1 MLYVIYIYPCDARI
15 NRSSIQKV
23 FRCTIPEGVEV
34 KISSELVKP
43 LVENKMVTKIL
54 VGGEGRYK
62 NKDPEGL
69 VDFNKIIANSNV
81 TVDKV
86 SVKGKFMFWEF
97 SNKYYMFS
105 TFGMSGQWSPNE
117 GKHVCLEMRLTDDD
131 GTISHI
137 YFNDPRHFGTVKFV
151 SSRKELLEKLNE
163 LGWDPLS
170 QDLKDY
176 LPFITFEF
184 KKSTM
189 PVAQMLM
196 DQNIFAGVG
205 NYIRAEALYLAKI
218 SPWRKCN
225 AMTKDEIESLCK
237 TIIEVMQESYKHQ
250 GATILTYTDAYGAE
264 GKYSSQFKVYGQKTD
279 PDGHKVIKED
289 TPDKRTIHWCPTVQ
303 V

>member
-1 MLYVIYIYPCDARI
+1 M
-15 NRSSIQKV
+15 
-23 FRCTIPEGVEV
+23 PEGPEV
-34 KISSELVKP
+34 KLSADLIHPLVKGKQI
-43 LVENKMVTKIL
+43 LKVL
-54 VGGEGRYK
+54 VGGDSRYK

-69 VDFNKIIANSNV
+69 VEFNKIIANSNV
-81 TVDKV
+81 SVEKV

-97 SNKYYMFS
+97 SNKYHMFS
-105 TFGMSGQWSPNE
+105 TFGMSGQWSPTE
-117 GKHVCLEMRLTDDD
+117 GKHVCLEIRLRDSA
-131 GTISHI
+131 GVSSV

-170 QDLKDY
+170 QELKDY
-176 LPFITFEF
+176 LPFIVSEF
-184 KKSTM
+184 KKSAM

-196 DQNIFAGVG
+196 DQSIFAGVG

-225 AMTKDEIESLCK
+225 VMTKDEIEALCK
-237 TIIEVMQESYKHQ
+237 TIIEVMQESYKYQ

-279 PDGHKVIKED
+279 PDGNKVIKED
-289 TPDKRTIHWCPTVQ
+289 TPDKRAIHWCPTVQ